1 MCDLL
6 LSVLRVDRV
15 IRARL
20 MCTRCVAHVLS
31 CARVC
36 VPRMYSL
43 RLECTLRAFAR
54 D

>member
-15 IRARL
+15 IRAHL
-20 MCTRCVAHVLS
+20 MCTRCVDRVLS

-36 VPRMYSL
+36 APRLYRL
-43 RLECTLRAFAR
+43 RLECILRGFVR